1 MLNNNKDIDSK
12 MVLQLSLPVKI
23 ELYTHD
29 NEKPKNKEAI
39 DNKLSKLLGIKSSL
53 GKRTDKIPKSLE
65 YRYFNDEDRFLAIF
79 ISKQLEN
86 SIETD
91 VFST

>member
-1 MLNNNKDIDSK
+1 MKCPSYFVHDPKDIILESNDNACLLAFDYMLNNNKDIDSK

-39 DNKLSKLLGIKSSL
+39 DNKLSKLL
-53 GKRTDKIPKSLE
+53 
-65 YRYFNDEDRFLAIF
+65 
-79 ISKQLEN
+79 
-86 SIETD
+86 
-91 VFST
+91 